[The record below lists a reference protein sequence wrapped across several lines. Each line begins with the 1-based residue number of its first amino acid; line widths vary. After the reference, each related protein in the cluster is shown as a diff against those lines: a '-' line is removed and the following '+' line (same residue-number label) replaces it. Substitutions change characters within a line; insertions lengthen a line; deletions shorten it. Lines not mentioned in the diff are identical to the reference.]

1 MESLGGL
8 HEEADYTGSGGPVS
22 AHNQINPTL
31 PRIALGAKSDAS
43 ARFPIRR
50 EVRVHW
56 MFGRGGGRSR
66 FEPAGR
72 ISFDSQALGVRRI
85 KRFLVLGVG
94 LIVGALRVEVG
105 LANGRPVILRLAES
119 IGKQ

>member
-1 MESLGGL
+1 VG
-8 HEEADYTGSGGPVS
+8 
-22 AHNQINPTL
+22 AHDEINPTL
-31 PRIALGAKSDAS
+31 LRIALGAKSDAS
-43 ARFPIRR
+43 ARFPIRQ

-56 MFGRGGGRSR
+56 MFGRGGRRLG

-72 ISFDSQALGVRRI
+72 ISFDSHVLGVRRI

-105 LANGRPVILRLAES
+105 LTNGRPVILRLGES
-119 IGKQ
+119 IGK